1 MGSLR
6 KEKPS
11 PSQEQHWLNCS
22 PSAWMPNLHQPP
34 LLVSLVQW
42 SGWMWSWQGQS
53 CASQVR
59 SLAGALP
66 LAAAPANPARASLHA
81 VLGCIHLGSTLGAA
95 MTPTLCESPAGKVA
109 CHRIL
114 QSASGSGFHLT
125 VIRRYNA
132 ISINGRASDT
142 LEKEAPMV
150 FQSNKGNKYRKDY
163 IKWTNV
169 WNNIIARC
177 NFHSYTVVIE

>member
-1 MGSLR
+1 
-6 KEKPS
+6 
-11 PSQEQHWLNCS
+11 
-22 PSAWMPNLHQPP
+22 
-34 LLVSLVQW
+34 
-42 SGWMWSWQGQS
+42 
-53 CASQVR
+53 
-59 SLAGALP
+59 
-66 LAAAPANPARASLHA
+66 
-81 VLGCIHLGSTLGAA
+81 

-163 IKWTNV
+163 IK
-169 WNNIIARC
+169 
-177 NFHSYTVVIE
+177 